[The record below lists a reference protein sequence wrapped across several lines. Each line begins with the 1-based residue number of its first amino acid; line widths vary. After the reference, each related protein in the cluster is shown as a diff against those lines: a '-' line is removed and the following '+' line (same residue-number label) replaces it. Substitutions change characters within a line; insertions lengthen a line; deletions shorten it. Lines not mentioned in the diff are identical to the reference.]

1 VVNPLP
7 SYPALPP
14 AAGAGLRDLDDLDR
28 LLAFGTRLTI
38 VVPKPRPEPPAKRS
52 PVLLVERIARVAG
65 RVER

>member
-1 VVNPLP
+1 MTDP
-7 SYPALPP
+7 
-14 AAGAGLRDLDDLDR
+14 LRDLDALDR

-38 VVPKPRPEPPAKRS
+38 VVPKPRPKPPAKPS